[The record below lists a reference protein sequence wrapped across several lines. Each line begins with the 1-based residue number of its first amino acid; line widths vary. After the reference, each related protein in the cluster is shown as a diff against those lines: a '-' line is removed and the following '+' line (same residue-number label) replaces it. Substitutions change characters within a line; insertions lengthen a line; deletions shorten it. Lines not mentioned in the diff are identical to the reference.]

1 MRRLMIIPAAGIGS
15 RLGSPIPKVLY
26 PVNGRPMIDY
36 LLDLYAHL
44 VERFILVLNPASQA
58 EARRYCAA
66 SRLRIEYEI
75 QESQT
80 GMLDA
85 ILIPGARVREHR
97 PESVWITWCDQI
109 AIRPETVR
117 RLADLSDRDR
127 EAAVILPTM
136 LRDEPYIHFVKDDQ
150 GEIVRILHRREGDP
164 MPERG
169 EGDIGLFCLT
179 PDAYFNLLPRFS
191 DQVEK
196 GAATRERNFLPFLP
210 WLRGRAKV
218 RRFPAHH
225 EIESIGVNAPDDLS
239 RVESYL
245 RNED

>member
-15 RLGSPIPKVLY
+15 RLCSPIPKVLY
-26 PVNGRPMIDY
+26 PVNGQPMIDY
-36 LLDLYAHL
+36 LLDLYAPI

-58 EARRYCAA
+58 EVRRHCGA
-66 SRLRIEYEI
+66 SGLRIEYEI

-85 ILIPGARVREHR
+85 ILIPGARAWEHQ

-109 AIRPETVR
+109 AVRPETVR
-117 RLADLSDRDR
+117 RLADLSDQDR
-127 EAAVILPTM
+127 EAAVILPTA
-136 LRDEPYIHFVKDDQ
+136 LVDEPYIHLVNDDQ
-150 GEIVRILHRREGDP
+150 GEIIKILHRREGDP

-169 EGDIGLFCLT
+169 EGDMGLFCLSR
-179 PDAYFNLLPRFS
+179 DAYFNLLPRFS
-191 DQVEK
+191 HQVEE
-196 GAATRERNFLPFLP
+196 GVATRERNFLPFLP

-218 RRFPAHH
+218 RKFPAHH
-225 EIESIGVNAPDDLS
+225 EIESIGVNTPDDLS